1 MDGSCG
7 MRQHILSAKD
17 VGTGMRAGFLTAGFM
32 ALMLAF
38 GPAHAQRVEGD
49 AVKATGAYAAEVPV
63 NNQTV
68 AQRNNGMARALLK
81 VLTNVTGDKNPITRE
96 GVAEALRNASSYASG
111 YDYRQDEGTSSTGA
125 PTFKTMLV
133 VRFNESKINQLVS
146 ESGLPVWPTP
156 RPKPVLWMA
165 IDDGSGPRLVGL
177 PQVNAARPVL
187 DRAKA
192 RGYRLG
198 LPAGNAAEQ
207 AVAGAIWRGDTSAV
221 ARASQAYQPP
231 MQLIGKVYR
240 SGAGWKAD
248 WTFVDKGRV
257 LSRSS
262 AVDGDARKAMA
273 KGADIAGDALLRK
286 YARGGRPAKKPE
298 PVVVKPTE
306 FVLTVTG
313 VDSGDR
319 YRALINA
326 IESKS
331 GVKSLTPLSA
341 DGSSLTLEVGMVGGQ
356 DDFDKAMVELER
368 VDTDTTDEGM
378 TGASYRLK

>member
-1 MDGSCG
+1 
-7 MRQHILSAKD
+7 
-17 VGTGMRAGFLTAGFM
+17 MRAGFLGAGFI
-32 ALMLAF
+32 ALMLALT
-38 GPAHAQRVEGD
+38 PAYAQRVEGD
-49 AVKATGAYAAEVPV
+49 AVSASGPYAAQVPV
-63 NNQTV
+63 NNQSV

-81 VLTNVTGDKNPITRE
+81 VLTNLTGDKNPIARE

-111 YDYRQDEGTSSTGA
+111 YDYRQDEGVSASGA
-125 PTFKTMLV
+125 PTFKTLLV
-133 VRFNESKINQLVS
+133 VRFNESKVNQLVNS
-146 ESGLPVWPTP
+146 SGLPVWPTP

-165 IDDGSGPRLVGL
+165 IDDGTGPRLVGL

-207 AVAGAIWRGDTSAV
+207 AVAGAIWRGDTAAV

-231 MQLIGKVYR
+231 MQLIGKMYR

-257 LSRSS
+257 LARSS
-262 AVDGDARKAMA
+262 ATDGDARKAMA
-273 KGADIAGDALLRK
+273 GGADIAGDALLRK

-306 FVLTVTG
+306 FVVTVSGIT
-313 VDSGDR
+313 SGDQ

-326 IESKS
+326 IEAKS
-331 GVKSLTPLSA
+331 GIKSLTPLAA
-341 DGSSLTLEVGMVGGQ
+341 DGSTLTMEVGMVGGQ
-356 DDFDKAMVELER
+356 EAFDKAMSELQR
-368 VDTDTTDEGM
+368 VDTDTTDDGM

>member
-1 MDGSCG
+1 
-7 MRQHILSAKD
+7 
-17 VGTGMRAGFLTAGFM
+17 MRAGLIGAGFI

-49 AVKATGAYAAEVPV
+49 AISAAGPYAAEVPV

-81 VLTNVTGDKNPITRE
+81 VLTNVTGDSNPIARE
-96 GVAEALRNASSYASG
+96 GVAEALRNASSYVSG

-133 VRFNESKINQLVS
+133 VRFNESKVS
-146 ESGLPVWPTP
+146 ELVNHSGLPVWPTP

-207 AVAGAIWRGDTSAV
+207 AVAGAIWRGDTAAV

-257 LSRSS
+257 LARTS
-262 AVDGDARKAMA
+262 AVDGDARRAMA
-273 KGADIAGDALLRK
+273 KGADIAGEALLRK
-286 YARGGRPAKKPE
+286 YARGGRPAKKPD
-298 PVVVKPTE
+298 PAAAKPTE
-306 FVLTVTG
+306 FVLTVSG
-313 VDSGDR
+313 IESGDR

-326 IESKS
+326 IESKP
-331 GVKSLTPLSA
+331 GVKSLFPLSA
-341 DGSSLTLEVGMVGGQ
+341 DGNSLTLEVGMVGGQ
-356 DDFDKAMVELER
+356 EAFDSAVVELQR
-368 VDTDTTDEGM
+368 IDTDTTDEGM

>member
-1 MDGSCG
+1 
-7 MRQHILSAKD
+7 
-17 VGTGMRAGFLTAGFM
+17 MRAGFLGAGFI

-49 AVKATGAYAAEVPV
+49 AISASGPYAAEVAV

-68 AQRNNGMARALLK
+68 AQRNNGMARALLR
-81 VLTNVTGDKNPITRE
+81 VLTNLTGDKNPITRE
-96 GVAEALRNASSYASG
+96 GVADALRNASSYVSG
-111 YDYRQDEGTSSTGA
+111 YDYRQDEGVSSSGA
-125 PTFKTMLV
+125 PSFKTMLV
-133 VRFNESKINQLVS
+133 VRFNESKVNDLVNN
-146 ESGLPVWPTP
+146 SGLPVWPSP

-177 PQVNAARPVL
+177 PQVNVARPVL

-257 LSRSS
+257 LARSS
-262 AVDGDARKAMA
+262 AVDGDARKAMS
-273 KGADIAGDALLRK
+273 KGADIAGDALMRK

-306 FVLTVTG
+306 FVLTVSG
-313 VDSGDR
+313 IASGDQ
-319 YRALINA
+319 YRALINS
-326 IESKS
+326 IEAQS
-331 GVKSLTPLSA
+331 GIKSLTPLSA
-341 DGSSLTLEVGMVGGQ
+341 DGNSLTLEVGMVGGQ
-356 DDFDKAMVELER
+356 EAFDKAMVSLER
-368 VDTDTTDEGM
+368 IDTDSTDEVM